1 MKQIL
6 CFSDQP
12 WSSSPGR
19 TQQLLSRLKD
29 CQILYFSP
37 APQKGGR
44 DQKGVKVRPNITAYT
59 LPPILHVEERHRL
72 LFRAEQ
78 QRIARFV
85 GDKMARHRFRS
96 PLLWATGPDQVH
108 LLDRVEYGG
117 LVYDCDRFWN
127 GYPPLWEE
135 SLCRAADVVFAASP
149 TLARRLSPHNPNV
162 ALLPSG
168 VNYPLFSGENA
179 PTGTDPLAECTGPV
193 VGWTGAVHADLDLEP
208 LLYAARELPEWTF
221 LLLGPRAG
229 HPLLPR
235 LQRQPNIKLAG
246 PCPLSQVP
254 DWLAGCH
261 VLVDFQRLSRP
272 EDMITQRMYE
282 YLATGKPVV
291 AMHYPEQV
299 ELFPDVV
306 YAAHSP
312 QEFVTLC
319 RHALEEAPG
328 LADRR
333 RSHAQSAAWPQRSA
347 EVDRILRM
355 AGLL

>member
-29 CQILYFSP
+29 CRILYFSP
-37 APQKGGR
+37 APGKGG
-44 DQKGVKVRPNITAYT
+44 QTQNGVNVRPNITAYT
-59 LPPILHVEERHRL
+59 LPAVLHVEERYHL

-85 GDKMARHRFRS
+85 AEKMARHRFRS
-96 PLLWATGPDQVH
+96 PLLWTSGPEQVH
-108 LLDRVEYGG
+108 LLDRLDYTG
-117 LVYDCDRFWN
+117 LVYDCDRFWDC
-127 GYPPLWEE
+127 YPPVWEE
-135 SLCRAADVVFAASP
+135 SLCRAADVIFAASP
-149 TLARRLSPHNPNV
+149 VLVQRLSQHNPNV

-168 VNYPLFSGENA
+168 VNYPLFSGVGT
-179 PTGTDPLAECTGPV
+179 PTDRSGPV
-193 VGWTGAVHADLDLEP
+193 AGWTGPLHEDADLVP
-208 LLYAARELPEWTF
+208 LLHAARELPDWTF
-221 LLLGPRAG
+221 LLLGRGSG
-229 HPLLPR
+229 HPLLAR
-235 LQRQPNIKLAG
+235 LKRQPNIRLVG
-246 PCPLSQVP
+246 PCSLSQVP
-254 DWLAGCH
+254 DWLGGCH
-261 VLVDFQRLSRP
+261 VLMDFRRLSRP
-272 EDMITQRMYE
+272 DDMITQRMYE

-291 AMHYPEQV
+291 AMHDPEQV

-333 RSHAQSAAWPQRSA
+333 RAHAQAAAWPHRAA